1 MKKLFAFL
9 SLMSFAIAAQ
19 SQVLESRQMT
29 LGDEQITVVWY
40 SFKCYVAKG
49 EGTKVR
55 FFDAG
60 GNVVVTACR
69 TGVVRSQL
77 FILLAMEPLSQHSSN
92 AVAAYSG
99 KPN

>member
-1 MKKLFAFL
+1 MKKIFAFI

-69 TGVVRSQL
+69 TGGGS
-77 FILLAMEPLSQHSSN
+77 EPAFYTFSDGT
-92 AVAAYSG
+92 V
-99 KPN
+99 KPAFF